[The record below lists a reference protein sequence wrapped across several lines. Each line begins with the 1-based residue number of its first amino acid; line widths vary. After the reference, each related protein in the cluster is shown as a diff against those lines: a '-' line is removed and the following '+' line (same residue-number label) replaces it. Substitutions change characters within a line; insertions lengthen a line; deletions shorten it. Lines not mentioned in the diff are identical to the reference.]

1 MIKQKEVIEE
11 LDIEW
16 MKLIIEALEMGM
28 TKEEI
33 REFLN
38 HQQGHMLGQKH

>member
-38 HQQGHMLGQKH
+38 NQQGQMLGQKH